1 MCAYRPSTYCVLCPQ
16 RRYGVAG
23 GGGRDHIRLMDIK
36 QCVLETGVAKRGKE
50 NQVTGSG
57 EEKYIEAET

>member
-1 MCAYRPSTYCVLCPQ
+1 MLCPQ